1 MATKQQLD
9 SFYEFAAAKIA
20 NGGAKL
26 SMDEIYSLWR
36 VRPSP
41 SELAESVAACRAAYA
56 EYQAGERGKPARELL
71 REMYQELGLDVDE

>member
-1 MATKQQLD
+1 MTTKQELD
-9 SFYEFAAAKIA
+9 NFYAFATARIA

-36 VRPSP
+36 IRPSP
-41 SELAESVAACRAAYA
+41 SELAESAAACRAAYA

-71 REMYQELGLDVDE
+71 REMYQESGLDVDE